1 MNLYEATKEFEKILP
16 KSVVFPG
23 LAGLLFDDTDY
34 GFNTWKDEA
43 FGMLHRVYWDETDLE
58 NEDPNLIS
66 ILQPFVT
73 KTGLLLS
80 GNSQEVVALRLY
92 VAAREKAK
100 KRNKYRSIDAHS
112 SW

>member
-16 KSVVFPG
+16 KAAVFSG
-23 LAGLLFDDTDY
+23 LAGLVFTDTEY

-43 FGMLHRVYWDETDLE
+43 FGMLHRVYWDETVME

-73 KTGLLLS
+73 ETGLLLEA
-80 GNSQEVVALRLY
+80 NSQEVVALRLY
-92 VAAREKAK
+92 ITAREKAK